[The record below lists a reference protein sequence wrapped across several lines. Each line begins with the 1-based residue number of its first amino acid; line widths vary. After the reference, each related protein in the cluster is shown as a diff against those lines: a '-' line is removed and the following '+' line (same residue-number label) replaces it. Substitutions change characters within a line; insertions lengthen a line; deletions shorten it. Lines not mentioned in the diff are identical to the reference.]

1 MAIWKR
7 NSTLEQINQRSQGTM
22 VAHVGIVFTAM
33 EPESLQAT
41 MPVDERTRQP
51 FGLLH
56 GGASAVLAETL
67 GSMAGYLCTEGDD
80 YIVGLEINANHVRSA
95 REGQVR
101 GVCRAV
107 HLGRT
112 HQVWQIEIFDR
123 HQKLCC
129 TSRLTTAVLSAKA
142 KG

>member
-7 NSTLEQINQRSQGTM
+7 NSTLEQINLRSQGTM
-22 VAHVGIVFTAM
+22 VAHVGIVFTEM
-33 EPESLQAT
+33 DTETLQAT

-95 REGQVR
+95 REGLVR

-112 HQVWQIEIFDR
+112 HQVWQIEIFDGQ
-123 HQKLCC
+123 QKLCC
-129 TSRLTTAVLSAKA
+129 TSRLTTAVMSAKA